1 MPAERTCAPWFASLL
16 LLTATAAAPAD
27 DSPESTAEADSPFV
41 RQTIDIG
48 VVCSDVEKSRAF
60 YENVVGFQQVGEF
73 TVPAEMGRASGLADG
88 QPFTIQMLA
97 LGKEET
103 ATKLKLMQFPKAPGA
118 RQDLRF
124 IHNTL
129 GVSYLTIVVKNLEA
143 AVARAKEHGVKPLA
157 KGITP
162 VPDTIAEG
170 IAIVLFRDPD
180 GNFVELVGPQP

>member
-1 MPAERTCAPWFASLL
+1 MHAERTRAPWFASLL

-27 DSPESTAEADSPFV
+27 DSPESTAEVDSPFV

-48 VVCSDVEKSRAF
+48 VVCSDAKKSIAF
-60 YENVVGFQQVGEF
+60 YESVVGFKRVGEF
-73 TVPAEMGRASGLADG
+73 SVPAKMGRESGLSDA
-88 QPFTIQMLA
+88 QPFKIDVLT
-97 LGKEET
+97 LGADKT

-124 IHNTL
+124 IHSTL
-129 GVSYLTIVVKNLEA
+129 GVSYLTIVVKDLEA
-143 AVARAKEHGVKPLA
+143 AVARAKKQGVKPLG

-162 VPDTIAEG
+162 VPESIAAG